1 MQSPL
6 FIYTDASFEVA
17 NDTATVMVEHAKDA
31 GYDRVGIIDV
41 NSASSVVRFV
51 KKCAD
56 AQVGALVGATL
67 EVSIPSRDKT
77 LWALKNE
84 RAVNQLYSHVE
95 VTPPPPSLIYDEI
108 EQLIAAI
115 TSGQRSKAKNKHDI
129 LNGKLSD
136 IFSKRD
142 LGEIHFK
149 KMNDVELKSAA
160 IESKYIDLK
169 LSHGTVTVVAE
180 SAEGYK
186 SVLRLI
192 SIRSLNKQHN
202 IKQGANEK
210 PLALTWDDYEN
221 EAKDVLLFDSLSEKS
236 VLGAFSGLNGV
247 DESVLSDLAAIPHI
261 KNIGL
266 DYPLTKSQSDWVGSL
281 SKNLPE
287 KNFIPMPTAQFAQK
301 ESYSSYKIK
310 VAVHRGVSIND
321 MDFIPPNKE
330 KYIHPSKDVF
340 SYMEASSKKMD
351 VDIDFWS
358 DIADTDVPLGNIDLP
373 NYDMPV
379 LEVINYAY
387 ELKGKEERFT
397 DENEAVSAFKDWI
410 APDCP
415 EKVSQ
420 AAFYQRRMND
430 FCMHKISLEG
440 VKRKVYETFDPEDVD
455 KHMPEYLARHEMEYG
470 VIEGMGFSGYFL
482 IEYDVVITARE
493 MGVPVGDGRGSA
505 AGSLIVYGMEI
516 TDVDPIE
523 YGLQFERFLNPERVS
538 MPDIDVDFGAG
549 RNADRNSVLEYI
561 SRKYQLP
568 GSRFP
573 SSSQIAN
580 MNHYQLKSAISSVR
594 KAMGLSMTYENYI
607 KFLISQVESSLGIN
621 SAVASVKW
629 DQLLDHDL
637 IRPLLN
643 TQPVFKQIFKHALAL
658 TGKKST
664 FGVHAGGVVIAPTT
678 ITDYSAIECDD
689 KGNFFSQFDKDDIES
704 AGLVKL
710 DVLGLRNLSI
720 VDEAVLQIEQNHG
733 VTLDPRKLDK
743 HDEKVFN
750 LMCDQVLSDVF
761 QLESDGMRKLV
772 GHLQP
777 RSIGEIAV
785 LSALYRP
792 GALDSGMVEEYIDVK
807 FDKKAATYDHPALET
822 VTKETFGCIVY
833 QEQVMSIVREL
844 AGYSLGEAD
853 ILRRAMGKK
862 KIEEMTKQKKVYNS
876 RAQDFWREHY
886 LDIGIKQ
893 NFKFKLD
900 VCLND
905 IRSELQA
912 LGIEKCI
919 DDLGYL
925 SVHDE
930 VIDALVSLLKM
941 KDDQKDILEKRLNDF
956 NYVVRLFK
964 QHYHASLTT
973 AVKNGLSDLEVD
985 KVEEVTNRLYFALTQ
1000 YVRFNQVFLKVEKFA
1015 GYGFNKS
1022 HAVAYSII
1030 TYKTA
1035 YLKAHYPV
1043 EFYSAAMSFRNL
1055 DQISGTVFEAS
1066 QAMGIKVLPPS
1077 INDSDVRFK
1086 SGGMKSIRYG
1096 LGKLRDMGKSAADV
1110 IKEREANDRYLSMFD
1125 FLHRLKGYQ
1134 HKPGSDSVKS
1144 LSTTG
1149 AFDTFI
1155 PKRVSAHDGWNG
1167 REFMVWLRNRIIPH
1181 KSYKNSE
1188 DKSPL
1193 HDHICFMDETEFYAY
1208 VSAIAGASYI
1218 KKFSVMPEDDQAFYR
1233 KKVTKENSIPWFNNI
1248 INGELDP
1255 KSVMS
1260 KLSSKTLQRELT
1272 PFELEF
1278 VRAYYHIKH
1287 SENAK
1292 DNWNKHF
1299 DEVLNKSV
1307 IETLNSERH
1316 YAGIY
1321 LTSNPIRV
1329 LKVAD
1334 KVEREPPSSIIDGC
1348 PVNVGLIDDSYNE
1361 QRVTTYGI
1369 VRNVVQKTVKR
1380 EDSVWFGENMLFFNL
1395 ENGADNVNCMIFGNK
1410 PVKEFNG
1417 KLIEDGAVML
1427 VAGEVSCNNFGIT
1440 LGVEAIKRYY
1450 PTEDEKLHVVPKVK
1464 KR

>member
-17 NDTATVMVEHAKDA
+17 NDTAPVMAERAKEA
-31 GYDRVGIIDV
+31 GFDRVGIIDV

-51 KKCAD
+51 RKCSELD
-56 AQVGALVGATL
+56 IGALVGATL
-67 EVSIPSRDKT
+67 EVSIPSRDKM
-77 LWALKNE
+77 LWSLKNQ
-84 RAVNQLYSHVE
+84 RAVKQFYQHIE
-95 VTPPPPSLIYDEI
+95 VTPPSPLCTYDEI
-108 EQLIAAI
+108 EQLVAAI
-115 TSGQRSKAKNKHDI
+115 SSGQRSKAKNKHDI
-129 LNGKLSD
+129 LNDKIADVL
-136 IFSKRD
+136 SKRN
-142 LGEIHFK
+142 LGDIHFK
-149 KMNDVELKSAA
+149 KMNADELKSAA
-160 IESKYIDLK
+160 IEAKYIDLK
-169 LSHGTVTVVAE
+169 ISHGTVTVVAE

-202 IKQGANEK
+202 IKQGASEK
-210 PLALTWDDYEN
+210 PLALTWQDFEE
-221 EAKDVLLFDSLSEKS
+221 EAKEVLLVDSLSDKS
-236 VLGAFSGLNGV
+236 VLGAFSGLKGV
-247 DESVLSDLAAIPHI
+247 DERVIAELSSISHI

-266 DYPLTKSQSDWVGSL
+266 DYPLTKSQSDWVERL
-281 SKNLPE
+281 AENLAD
-287 KNFIPMPTAQFAQK
+287 KKFIPLPTAQFAIK
-301 ESYSSYKIK
+301 ENYSSYKIK
-310 VAVHRGVSIND
+310 VAVHRGVSVND
-321 MDFIPPNKE
+321 MNFIPPNRK
-330 KYIHPSKDVF
+330 KYIHSAKDVF
-340 SYMEASSKKMD
+340 SSIEKSSSSVN
-351 VDIDFWS
+351 VDIDFWAS
-358 DIADTDVPLGNIDLP
+358 IADTDVPLGNIDLP

-379 LEVINYAY
+379 LEVINYAF
-387 ELKGKEERFT
+387 ELKNKEERF
-397 DENEAVSAFKDWI
+397 EEEAAAVAAFKEWI

-415 EKVSQ
+415 ENVSQ

-440 VKRKVYETFDPEDVD
+440 IKRKVHETFDPEDVD
-455 KHMPEYLARHEMEYG
+455 KHMPEYLERFEMEYG

-629 DQLLDHDL
+629 DQLLEHDL

-733 VTLDPRKLDK
+733 VKLDPRKLDK
-743 HDEKVFN
+743 HDERVFN

-761 QLESDGMRKLV
+761 QLESGGMRKLV

-807 FDKKAATYDHPALET
+807 FDKKSATYDHPALET

-862 KIEEMTKQKKVYNS
+862 KIEEMTKQKKIYNS

-886 LDIGIKQ
+886 FEIGKKQ
-893 NFKFKLD
+893 NFDFKLD

-905 IRSELQA
+905 VRDELQA

-919 DDLGYL
+919 DDKGYL
-925 SVHDE
+925 SIHDE
-930 VIDALVSLLKM
+930 VINALVSLLKM

-964 QHYHASLTT
+964 QHYQQGIFT
-973 AVKNGLSDLEVD
+973 AIKVGLPDVEQG
-985 KVEEVTNRLYFALTQ
+985 KVLEVTNRLYFALTQ

-1066 QAMGIKVLPPS
+1066 QAMGIKILPPN
-1077 INDSDVRFK
+1077 INSSDVRFK
-1086 SGGMKSIRYG
+1086 SGGIKSIRYG

-1110 IKEREANDRYLSMFD
+1110 VKEREVNGNYLSLFD
-1125 FLHRLKGYQ
+1125 FLYRLKDYQ
-1134 HKPGSDSVKS
+1134 HKPGSDSIKS

-1149 AFDTFI
+1149 AFDAFI
-1155 PKRVSAHDGWNG
+1155 PRKVAAHDGWNG
-1167 REFMVWLRNRIIPH
+1167 REFMVWLRNRIVPS

-1188 DKSPL
+1188 EKSPL
-1193 HDHICFMDETEFYAY
+1193 HDHLCFMDEIEFYAY
-1208 VSAIAGASYI
+1208 VSAISGASYI

-1233 KKVTKENSIPWFNNI
+1233 KKVTKENSIPWFDDI
-1248 INGELDP
+1248 INGDLKP
-1255 KSVMS
+1255 NSVMS
-1260 KLSSKTLQRELT
+1260 KLSSKTLQRNLT

-1278 VRAYYHIKH
+1278 IRAYYHIKH
-1287 SENAK
+1287 SETAK
-1292 DNWNKHF
+1292 ENWDKHF

-1307 IETLNSERH
+1307 IETLNLERH

-1321 LTSNPIRV
+1321 LTSTPIKV

-1380 EDSVWFGENMLFFNL
+1380 EDSVWFGENMLFFTL

-1464 KR
+1464 KG

>member
-6 FIYTDASFEVA
+6 FVYTDASFEVA
-17 NDTATVMVEHAKDA
+17 NDTAQTMVEQAKEA
-31 GYDRVGIIDV
+31 GFKRVGIIDV
-41 NSASSVVRFV
+41 NSASSVIKFIR
-51 KKCAD
+51 KCSD
-56 AQVGALVGATL
+56 LEIGAIVGATL
-67 EVSIPSRDKT
+67 EVSIPSRDKM
-77 LWALKNE
+77 LWALKNK
-84 RAVNQLYSHVE
+84 RAIEQFYAHLEAV
-95 VTPPPPSLIYDEI
+95 PPAPSETYDEI
-108 EQLIAAI
+108 EQLTKAVAA
-115 TSGQRSKAKNKHDI
+115 GQRSKAKNKHDV
-129 LNGKLSD
+129 LNERLTE
-136 IFSKRD
+136 IFSQRNSGDVPFKRMSD
-142 LGEIHFK
+142 AEI
-149 KMNDVELKSAA
+149 KSAS
-160 IESKYIDLK
+160 IEAKYVNMELTY
-169 LSHGTVTVVAE
+169 GTVTVVAK
-180 SAEGYK
+180 STEGYQ
-186 SVLRLI
+186 SVLRLM
-192 SIRSLNKQHN
+192 SIRSLNKHHN
-202 IKQGANEK
+202 IHQGASEK
-210 PLALTWDDYEN
+210 PLAMTWDDFEQ
-221 EAKDVLLFDSLSEKS
+221 EAKDVLLVDPLSDFS
-236 VLGAFSGLNGV
+236 VLGAFAEIDDV
-247 DESVLSDLAAIPHI
+247 DDSVLAELGSIPHI
-261 KNIGL
+261 SNIGL
-266 DYPLTKSQSDWVGSL
+266 DYPLNKKQSSWVERLAENFSD
-281 SKNLPE
+281 K
-287 KNFIPMPTAQFAQK
+287 KFIPMPTAQFARK
-301 ESYSSYKIK
+301 EDYTSYTIK
-310 VAVHRGVSIND
+310 VAVHRGVSIHD
-321 MDFIPPNKE
+321 MDFIPPNKT
-330 KYIHPSKDVF
+330 KHIHQSSDVF
-340 SYMEASSKKMD
+340 TYMDESASNIALD
-351 VDIDFWS
+351 VGFW
-358 DIADTDVPLGNIDLP
+358 DNIADTHVPLGNIDLP

-379 LEVINYAY
+379 LEVINYAF
-387 ELKGKEERFT
+387 ELKGKEERFD
-397 DENEAVSAFKDWI
+397 DEDTAVLAFKEWI
-410 APDCP
+410 APDRP
-415 EKVSQ
+415 EKISE

-440 VKRKVYETFDPEDVD
+440 VKRKVHETFDPEDID
-455 KHMPEYLARHEMEYG
+455 KFMPEYLARHEMEYG

-482 IEYDVVITARE
+482 IEYDIVSTARD
-493 MGVPVGDGRGSA
+493 MGVPVGDGRGSG

-523 YGLQFERFLNPERVS
+523 YDLQFERFLNPERVS

-561 SRKYQLP
+561 SEKYQQP

-594 KAMGLSMTYENYI
+594 KAMGLSMTYENHL

-629 DQLLDHDL
+629 DQLVEHDL

-643 TQPVFKQIFKHALAL
+643 TQPVFRQIFQHARAL

-664 FGVHAGGVVIAPTT
+664 YGVHAGGVVIAPTT
-678 ITDYSAIECDD
+678 ITDHSAIECDD
-689 KGNFFSQFDKDDIES
+689 KGNFFSIYDKDDIES
-704 AGLVKL
+704 AGLVKF

-750 LMCDQVLSDVF
+750 LICDQILSDVF
-761 QLESDGMRKLV
+761 QLESEGMRKLV
-772 GHLQP
+772 GNLQP

-792 GALDSGMVEEYIDVK
+792 GALDSGMVEEYVDVK
-807 FDKKAATYDHPALET
+807 FDRKAPTYDHPALET
-822 VTKETFGCIVY
+822 VTKDTFGCIVY

-862 KIEEMTKQKKVYNS
+862 KVEEMARQKKVYNG

-886 LDIGIKQ
+886 YEIGEKQ
-893 NFKFKLD
+893 NFDFKLD

-905 IRSELQA
+905 IRAELEA
-912 LGIEKCI
+912 LGIESCI
-919 DDLGYL
+919 DEKGYL
-925 SVHDE
+925 AEHDK
-930 VIDALVSLLKM
+930 VIDGLVVLLKL
-941 KDDQKDILEKRLNDF
+941 KEDQRDILEKRLNDF

-964 QHYHASLTT
+964 QHYQSGIFT
-973 AVKNGLSDLEVD
+973 AVKVGLSDLD
-985 KVEEVTNRLYFALTQ
+985 DAKVEEVMNRLYFALTQ

-1035 YLKAHYPV
+1035 YLKTHYPV

-1066 QAMGIKVLPPS
+1066 QAMGIKVLAPN
-1077 INDSDVRFK
+1077 INESDVRFK
-1086 SGGMKSIRYG
+1086 SGGIQSIRYG
-1096 LGKLRDMGKSAADV
+1096 LGKLRDMGKSAADIV
-1110 IKEREANDRYLSMFD
+1110 SEREKNGRYLSVFD
-1125 FLHRLKGYQ
+1125 FLYRLKSYQ
-1134 HKPGSDSVKS
+1134 HKPGSDSIKS

-1149 AFDTFI
+1149 AFDSFI
-1155 PKRVSAHDGWNG
+1155 PRRVSSHEGWNG
-1167 REFMVWLRNRIIPH
+1167 REFMVWLRDRIIPS
-1181 KSYKNSE
+1181 KAYKNSE
-1188 DKSPL
+1188 EKSPL
-1193 HDHICFMDETEFYAY
+1193 HDHIGFMNETEFYAY

-1218 KKFSVMPEDDQAFYR
+1218 KKFSVMPEEDQAFYR
-1233 KKVTKENSIPWFNNI
+1233 KKVTKENSIPWVSDILNS
-1248 INGELDP
+1248 GLEE
-1255 KSVMS
+1255 KSVMN
-1260 KLSSKTLQRELT
+1260 KLMAKTLQRDLT

-1278 VRAYYHIKH
+1278 VRAYYHVKH
-1287 SENAK
+1287 SESAK
-1292 DNWNKHF
+1292 ENWDAHF
-1299 DEVLNKSV
+1299 DEVLSKSV
-1307 IETLNSERH
+1307 IETLNAERH

-1321 LTSNPIRV
+1321 LTSNPIKV

-1334 KVEREPPSSIIDGC
+1334 KGEREPPSSIIDGC
-1348 PVNVGLIDDSYNE
+1348 PVTVGLIDDSYNE

-1395 ENGADNVNCMIFGNK
+1395 ENGADNVSCMIFGNK

-1440 LGVEAIKRYY
+1440 LSVEAIKRYY
-1450 PTEDEKLHVVPKVK
+1450 PSEDEKLHVVPKVK